1 VVKHAVP
8 AVVKVSER
16 PVGFVYHR
24 IPGNA
29 GKVRAVPVF
38 RGMNV
43 RDFKRELDRVR
54 RGRDIWGRR

>member
-1 VVKHAVP
+1 VK
-8 AVVKVSER
+8 VVKVSER

-29 GKVRAVPVF
+29 GEVRAVPVF